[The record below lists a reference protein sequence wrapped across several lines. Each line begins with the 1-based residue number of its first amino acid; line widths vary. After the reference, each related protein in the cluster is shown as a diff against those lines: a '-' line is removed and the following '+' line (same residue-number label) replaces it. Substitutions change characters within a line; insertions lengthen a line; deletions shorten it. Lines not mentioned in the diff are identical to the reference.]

1 MDEEALRTLVGI
13 LGNIIALIL
22 FLLPVPTFTK
32 IMKAKLVQAFR
43 PDPYVATILNCAMW
57 MFYSLPIVHPDSVL
71 LFTVNCAGF
80 AIEVVFIIIFLAY
93 STWSG
98 RKKIIIVLIIEAVF
112 TAVVVVVTLM
122 CFHTYASRSM
132 IVGMNCL
139 VFNTLMYASP
149 LTVMK
154 MVIKTKSVK
163 YMPLALSLAS
173 FACGIVWSLYALMP
187 FDLYL
192 FVPNALG
199 TLSAVV
205 QLTLYATYYG
215 TTNWD
220 EDDGE
225 KGEVQMS

>member
-22 FLLPVPTFTK
+22 FLSSAPTFIK
-32 IMKAKLVQAFR
+32 IMKAKSVQAFR

-57 MFYSLPIVHPDSVL
+57 MFYSLPTVHPDSLL
-71 LFTVNCAGF
+71 LFTINCAGF
-80 AIEVVFIIIFLAY
+80 SIEVVFIIIFLAY
-93 STWSG
+93 STWSD

-112 TAVVVVVTLM
+112 VAVVVVVTLM
-122 CFHTYASRSM
+122 CFHTHASRSM
-132 IVGMNCL
+132 IVGMICL

-163 YMPLALSLAS
+163 YMPLALSVAS

-187 FDLYL
+187 FDPYL

-199 TLSAVV
+199 TLSAIV

-220 EDDGE
+220 EDDG